1 MKKRN
6 LPARFSGASLAKLA
20 PGSSQSLC
28 LPSGHANTGAL
39 ASEDVVP
46 GDEGIRVCDVLPV
59 NRTMKKYKICVT
71 IILNFLLVIF

>member
-1 MKKRN
+1 MKHHVRGAEN
-6 LPARFSGASLAKLA
+6 SFGSG
-20 PGSSQSLC
+20 
-28 LPSGHANTGAL
+28 
-39 ASEDVVP
+39 DVVP